1 MTILIPILMVLG
13 AITLSFGIVAGL
25 VYLICLCFAF
35 LTFSWKLALGVWFII
50 MLLRMV
56 FNHSKD

>member
-13 AITLSFGIVAGL
+13 AIALSFGIVAGL

-35 LTFSWKLALGVWFII
+35 LTFSWKLAAGVWFVM
-50 MLLRMV
+50 MLLRMI
-56 FNHSKD
+56 FKQNKD